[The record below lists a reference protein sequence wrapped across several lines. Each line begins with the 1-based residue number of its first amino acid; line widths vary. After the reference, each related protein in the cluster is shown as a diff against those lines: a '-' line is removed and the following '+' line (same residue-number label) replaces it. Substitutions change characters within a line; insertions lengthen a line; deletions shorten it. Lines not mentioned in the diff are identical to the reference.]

1 MAPSPQ
7 TPTPEAELQCR
18 FWCEEK
24 LRNADTDRQGHIN
37 NAVMGSF
44 FEAGRIEILDA
55 PQFGEIRRTHGLV
68 VARITIDYLQEL
80 FYPGQVRVGS
90 NVTRVGT
97 SSMTFEQQ
105 LIGPRG
111 VAARAEAVCVPIDR
125 HTGGQESSLA
135 RMRDWQSGPWP
146 WHRVPSWWL
155 WCFRLGAVLS
165 QL

>member
-1 MAPSPQ
+1 MTPSPQ
-7 TPTPEAELQCR
+7 TPAPEAELHCR

-55 PQFGEIRRTHGLV
+55 PQIGEIRRTHGIV

-97 SSMTFEQQ
+97 SSMTFEQH

-111 VAARAEAVCVPIDR
+111 VAARAEAVCVLIDR
-125 HTGGQESSLA
+125 QTRRPAPIPA
-135 RMRDWQSGPWP
+135 RMRDWLTGP
-146 WHRVPSWWL
+146 
-155 WCFRLGAVLS
+155 
-165 QL
+165 

>member
-1 MAPSPQ
+1 MTPSPQ
-7 TPTPEAELQCR
+7 TPAPEAELQCR

-55 PQFGEIRRTHGLV
+55 PQIGEIRRTHGIV

-97 SSMTFEQQ
+97 SSMTFEQH

-111 VAARAEAVCVPIDR
+111 VAARAEAVCVLIDR
-125 HTGGQESSLA
+125 QTRRPAPIPA
-135 RMRDWQSGPWP
+135 RMRDWLTGP
-146 WHRVPSWWL
+146 
-155 WCFRLGAVLS
+155 
-165 QL
+165 